1 MNHIMSNKTNTNIP
15 QDILPCI
22 SSAELRALNLK
33 KADTVQLTNGKL
45 YKVVNYNVKNNRILL
60 YSKEYDKKFFADHKI
75 VHKKVELSKP
85 KKK

>member
-1 MNHIMSNKTNTNIP
+1 MNRIMSNRPNTNNA

-22 SSAELRALNLK
+22 SSAEQRALNLK
-33 KADTVQLTNGKL
+33 KGDSVQLTNGKL
-45 YKVVNYNVKNNRILL
+45 YKVVNYNVRKNRILL

-75 VHKKVELSKP
+75 VHKKVEPSKR

>member
-1 MNHIMSNKTNTNIP
+1 MSNKTNTNIP
-15 QDILPCI
+15 HDFLPCI

-45 YKVVNYNVKNNRILL
+45 YKVVNYNGKKNRILL
-60 YSKEYDKKFFADHKI
+60 YSKEYDKKFFADHKK
-75 VHKKVELSKP
+75 VHMKVELSKP